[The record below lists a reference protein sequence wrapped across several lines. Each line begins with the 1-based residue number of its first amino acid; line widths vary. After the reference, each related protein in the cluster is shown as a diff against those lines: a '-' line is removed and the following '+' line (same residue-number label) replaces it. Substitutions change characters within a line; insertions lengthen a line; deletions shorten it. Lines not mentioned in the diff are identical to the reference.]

1 MVNVRER
8 KPSYEKKLPKLIFTV
23 NRFSIAFFCT
33 KLKFGS
39 VWLLHSFWPNRDRE
53 FHSSR
58 PWRMKQ
64 SPIFLYLCRLLC
76 RLFST
81 FFCPLRA
88 KMIFIWFFKLF
99 SNFHASHQ
107 AQIKQEQII
116 KNITSTTRML
126 LTPWKNW
133 KTCVF
138 KSVMSLIYNVYSH
151 VKSVSIPFRATLLL
165 DRTRSRQ
172 TWQESS
178 IGSSNWCVDI
188 WGDYVQNF
196 LCELLH

>member
-1 MVNVRER
+1 M
-8 KPSYEKKLPKLIFTV
+8 IFTV

-81 FFCPLRA
+81 CFSVPCERKWYLYDFLSYFL
-88 KMIFIWFFKLF
+88 IFD
-99 SNFHASHQ
+99 ASHQ
-107 AQIKQEQII
+107 AQIKQKQII
-116 KNITSTTRML
+116 KNITSTTRIL

-133 KTCVF
+133 KTCVL
-138 KSVMSLIYNVYSH
+138 KSVMSLICNVYSH
-151 VKSVSIPFRATLLL
+151 VKSISIPFRATLLL
-165 DRTRSRQ
+165 DRTRFRQ

-196 LCELLH
+196 LCELLQ